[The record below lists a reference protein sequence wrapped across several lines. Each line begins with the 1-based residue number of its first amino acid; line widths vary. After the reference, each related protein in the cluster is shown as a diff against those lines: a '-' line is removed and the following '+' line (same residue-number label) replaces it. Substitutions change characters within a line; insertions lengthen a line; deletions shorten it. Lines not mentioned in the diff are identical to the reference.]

1 MTIVKKRVFVD
12 MDGVLVDFES
22 GLEKVDPETRA
33 KYGRRIDKIPGM
45 FALMDPLPGAIDAWH
60 RLCEKYE
67 VHILSTA
74 PWDNPTAWIDKRLWV
89 EKYLGRSAWKKLTLS
104 HNKHLLNG
112 DFLIDDRTANGAG
125 EFEGEHIHFGT
136 EKFPGWDVVL
146 EYLEA

>member
-1 MTIVKKRVFVD
+1 MDKEMKRVFVD

-33 KYGRRIDKIPGM
+33 RYGRRVDKIPGM
-45 FALMDPLPGAIDAWH
+45 FGMMDPMPGAIDAWH

-74 PWDNPTAWIDKRLWV
+74 PWDNPSAWIDKRLWV
-89 EKYLGRSAWKKLTLS
+89 EKLLGHSAWKKLTLS
-104 HNKHLLNG
+104 HNKHLLRG
-112 DFLIDDRTANGAG
+112 EYLIDDRTANGAG

-136 EKFPGWDVVL
+136 DRFPGWEAVL

>member
-1 MTIVKKRVFVD
+1 MKRVFVD

-22 GLEKVDPETRA
+22 GIEKVPGNVR
-33 KYGRRIDKIPGM
+33 KRYGRRVDMIPGM
-45 FALMDPLPGAIDAWH
+45 FAMMDPLPGAIDAWN

-74 PWDNPTAWIDKRLWV
+74 PWDNPTAWQDKRLWV
-89 EKYLGRSAWKKLTLS
+89 EKYLGKTAWKRLTLS
-104 HNKHLLNG
+104 HNKHLLRG
-112 DFLIDDRTANGAG
+112 EYLIDDRTANGAG

-136 EKFPGWDVVL
+136 ESFPGWEEVL

>member
-1 MTIVKKRVFVD
+1 MKRVFVD

-45 FALMDPLPGAIDAWH
+45 FALMDPMPGAIDAWQ

-67 VHILSTA
+67 VHVLSTA

-89 EKYLGRSAWKKLTLS
+89 EKHLGRTAWKKLTLS
-104 HNKHLLNG
+104 HNKHLLRG
-112 DFLIDDRTANGAG
+112 DYLIDDRTANGAG

-136 EKFPGWDVVL
+136 EHFPGWDAVL
-146 EYLEA
+146 EYLEV

>member
-1 MTIVKKRVFVD
+1 MKRVFVD

-33 KYGRRIDKIPGM
+33 KYGRRVDKIPGM

-60 RLCEKYE
+60 RLCGKYE

-89 EKYLGRSAWKKLTLS
+89 EKHLGRSAWKKLTLS
-104 HNKHLLNG
+104 HNKHLLRG
-112 DFLIDDRTANGAG
+112 DYLIDDRTANGAG

-136 EKFPGWDVVL
+136 ENFPGWDTVL